1 MTKTILIVEDD
12 AELQELYS
20 VMLENEGHQ
29 ILQVADGKEALE
41 KLEAVRPDLIL
52 LDVILDEMM
61 GDEFF
66 VRLKQDVRTAA
77 TPVVVV
83 TVLPVER
90 CQPLLEVDPATMF
103 LRKPFRRGEL
113 LEMVRKGFSQSRS
126 GGASRNDYR

>member
-1 MTKTILIVEDD
+1 MRKTILIVEDD
-12 AELQELYS
+12 PELQELYL

-41 KLEAVRPDLIL
+41 KLKSVKPDLIL

-66 VRLKQDVRTAA
+66 VKLKQDARTAA
-77 TPVVVV
+77 TPVVLV

-103 LRKPFRRGEL
+103 LRKPFRRSEL
-113 LEMVRKGFSQSRS
+113 VEVVRKGFTQSLVS
-126 GGASRNDYR
+126 GTSGNDCR

>member
-1 MTKTILIVEDD
+1 MRKTILIVEDD
-12 AELQELYS
+12 PELQELYL

-41 KLEAVRPDLIL
+41 TLKSVKPDLIL

-61 GDEFF
+61 GDELF
-66 VRLKQDVRTAA
+66 VKLKQNARTAE
-77 TPVVVV
+77 TPVVLV

-103 LRKPFRRGEL
+103 LRKPFRRSEL
-113 LEMVRKGFSQSRS
+113 VEVVEKGFAQSLMRED
-126 GGASRNDYR
+126 GGNDCR